1 MGMSVDDQQRLREI
15 LLAALGE
22 VPEAGG
28 LLSALTGFLWNPSEN
43 IWDEIK
49 AEVEALIEE
58 DLAKYD
64 EKEIQEDLDGL
75 KQVVDDYQQQ
85 IADGNLT
92 TIATDWQICK
102 NLFDLQLPHFQR
114 DDYQLQLLLLF
125 VQYAN
130 LYFALLRDGVQFGAS
145 WGWNSAQI
153 ATALTTLTSDV
164 TSFQQYVENVIAVA
178 VQNKQAATASDK
190 HTVDP
195 FATVNA
201 YERLLTFY
209 ASDVARMWQY
219 FIPHSVPPNPPF
231 YRQVCSD
238 PVGSSDDS
246 GSDVA
251 MRPFPGMPITGVR
264 IWADS
269 GAVYAAQ
276 LQYGGSVLGPVDG
289 NTDRGAANLPP
300 FGGSFTVSDDN
311 PITAVLVAAGDHI
324 QGVQFQFKDGTTS
337 QAFGNCNGAAPLD
350 NYGEMVSDFYIA
362 SSSVF
367 FNLSAACLIV
377 GYVPGPA

>member
-1 MGMSVDDQQRLREI
+1 MSVADQQRLRQL
-15 LLAALGE
+15 LLAALGK
-22 VPEAGG
+22 VPEAGAI
-28 LLSALTGFLWNPSEN
+28 LSALTGFLWNPTTN

-64 EKEIQEDLDGL
+64 ETEVQGDLDGL
-75 KQVVDDYQQQ
+75 KKVIDDYQQQ

-92 TIATDWQICK
+92 TVATDWQICK
-102 NLFDLQLPHFQR
+102 DLFDQQLPHFQR
-114 DDYQLQLLLLF
+114 DDYKLQLLLLF

-130 LYFALLRDGVQFGAS
+130 LYFALLVDGVRFGPS
-145 WGWNSAQI
+145 WGWNSAQV
-153 ATALTTLTSDV
+153 ATALTTLTNDV
-164 TSFQQYVENVIAVA
+164 ATFRQYVDDVVTTA
-178 VQNKQAATASDK
+178 VQAKQAATPSNK

-201 YERLLTFY
+201 YSRLLEFNAT
-209 ASDVARMWQY
+209 DVARMWPY
-219 FIPHSVPPNPPF
+219 FLPGSVPSNPPF

-238 PVGSSDDS
+238 PVGSSDDA
-246 GSDVA
+246 GADVV
-251 MRPFPGMPITGVR
+251 MRPFPAMPITGVR
-264 IWADS
+264 IWADAS
-269 GAVYAAQ
+269 AVYAAQ
-276 LQYGGSVLGPVDG
+276 LQFQGSVLRPVDG
-289 NTDRGAANLPP
+289 YTDRGAADLPP
-300 FGGSFTVSDDN
+300 YGGSFAVSDGN
-311 PITAVLVAAGDHI
+311 PIVAVLVAAGDHI

-367 FNLSAACLIV
+367 YNLSAACLIV
-377 GYVPGPA
+377 GYVPCPV